1 MTANVYEGMFI
12 LDPNQYSRDPAAVSG
27 AINELIE
34 KHGGELLVSRLWSE
48 QKLAYPLNG
57 HRKGAYWLTYFRLE
71 STRLADLNREIR
83 INERILRSL
92 LLKIDNRLVDAMVAH
107 ALGQGQKRPEG
118 EAGEKPAETAAAPS

>member
-12 LDPNQYSRDPAAVSG
+12 LDPNQYARDPAGVSG
-27 AINELIE
+27 VINELIE

-57 HRKGAYWLTYFRLE
+57 QRKGTYWLTYFRLE
-71 STRLADLNREIR
+71 STRLADLNREVR
-83 INERILRSL
+83 INERVLRSL

-107 ALGQGQKRPEG
+107 ALGQGQKKPEG
-118 EAGEKPAETAAAPS
+118 EGGEKPAEAAAT